1 MDIVSEPNDGDR
13 DALRE
18 TLFRELRTV
27 DPAVTYFAATLLGG
41 EEGWRL
47 SFQSRFAGWSDGSG
61 PDKGVELREAAPV
74 CADRMTRVWDE
85 FGEGWIAM
93 TKPAHLS
100 CFLRLGGNALVAED
114 IAQRHLASFVEPHDV
129 AAHGPLGFIKY
140 KPDARE
146 VKARA
151 PTPTQ
156 RMRILERDGYRC
168 QICGER
174 PSNNEHIVL
183 NVHHIRPFG
192 EGGLTI
198 DEKVITL
205 CHTCHRG
212 LDPHYKLGLFWLPGD
227 RVDRALKADTPDAFQ
242 MGVETYRRCIAP
254 MFEAFY

>member
-93 TKPAHLS
+93 TKPESTDGFVGSTVWGPGWPLGWCVCAGRRVLGRAGLECGAGVVGGAWGAAALRRALS
-100 CFLRLGGNALVAED
+100 GGSDELGHVADVSQGGGEGVCPWPVERQ
-114 IAQRHLASFVEPHDV
+114 AQSV
-129 AAHGPLGFIKY
+129 AAAVVDEAAWHSEEPVADGGRDGELGAWGGRGRGGRSS
-140 KPDARE
+140 ARGC
-146 VKARA
+146 ARA
-151 PTPTQ
+151 RSRRARRRWRGT
-156 RMRILERDGYRC
+156 
-168 QICGER
+168 
-174 PSNNEHIVL
+174 VL
-183 NVHHIRPFG
+183 
-192 EGGLTI
+192 
-198 DEKVITL
+198 
-205 CHTCHRG
+205 RG
-212 LDPHYKLGLFWLPGD
+212 SG
-227 RVDRALKADTPDAFQ
+227 
-242 MGVETYRRCIAP
+242 
-254 MFEAFY
+254 